1 MFKQL
6 NRLSPELIR
15 DFLFYEIYNMDN
27 YAIADNFSLL
37 SKLMDIHGEN
47 SFKAKSYSI
56 AAFTIEK
63 LPSQLIS
70 LPEEKIFSIKG
81 IGDAIGRKIVE
92 QIQTGELKILSE
104 YIAKTPQGVMEML
117 QIKGIG
123 PKKIS
128 VIWKELEIE
137 NLGELLY
144 ACNENRLLLYKG
156 FGEKTQQNIKESIEF
171 YLNHQGRY
179 LYAQVENYANA
190 IESKIK
196 ENFSENKFSIAGD
209 FRRQLEIIDK
219 LEWVT
224 TALSEQ
230 LVTFF
235 TQNNFEVVESNE
247 SSTQFKGPENVLVIF
262 YHTSTENFYKILFE
276 ESCSKEFLE
285 AWIKNFSLKNN
296 YASEDEI
303 FLDAGTDFIPSYLRE
318 KENIIEKAKQHLIPA
333 IIQPN
338 EITAIIHSH
347 SKWSDGVN
355 TIEEMAITAKQKG
368 LQFLVLSDHSKSAFY
383 ANGLTEERII
393 AQHEEIGELNKKL
406 APFKIFKSIESDILN
421 DGNLDY
427 SNDVLNNFDI
437 IIASVHSNLKMNED
451 KAMMR
456 LIKAIEN
463 PYTSILGHPT
473 GRLLLS
479 RSGFPV
485 DHKKIIDACA
495 ANNVVIELNAHPKR
509 LDIDWRWIDYC
520 LEKNVLISIDPDA
533 HSIIGFN
540 DTRFG
545 VLAAQ
550 KAGVTREQNLSS
562 FSLQDFEGFL
572 QKQHAKRK

>member
-1 MFKQL
+1 
-6 NRLSPELIR
+6 
-15 DFLFYEIYNMDN
+15 
-27 YAIADNFSLL
+27 
-37 SKLMDIHGEN
+37 MDIHGEN
-47 SFKAKSYSI
+47 GFKAKSYSI

-63 LPSQLIS
+63 LPTQLVS
-70 LPEEKIFSIKG
+70 LPEKKIFSIKG
-81 IGDAIGRKIVE
+81 IGDAIGKKIVE
-92 QIQTGELKILSE
+92 QIQTGELKILNE
-104 YIAKTPQGVMEML
+104 YLTKTPHGVKEML

-156 FGEKTQQNIKESIEF
+156 FGEKTQQNIKEAIEF

-179 LYAQVENYANA
+179 LYAQVENYADA
-190 IESKIK
+190 IESKVK
-196 ENFSENKFSIAGD
+196 ENFSEHKFLIAGD

-219 LEWVT
+219 LEWIT
-224 TALSEQ
+224 TASSEQ
-230 LVTFF
+230 LTNFF
-235 TQNNFEVVESNE
+235 VQNNFEVVETTE
-247 SSTQFKGPENVLVIF
+247 SSTQFKGSENVLLIF
-262 YHTSTENFYKILFE
+262 FHASTENFYKIFFE
-276 ESCSKEFLE
+276 KSCSEEFLE
-285 AWIKNFSLKNN
+285 AWNKNFSLKNN

-303 FLDAGTDFIPSYLRE
+303 FLEAGTDFIPSYLRE
-318 KENIIEKAKQHLIPA
+318 KESVIEKAKQHLIPA
-333 IIQPN
+333 IIQSN

-368 LQFLVLSDHSKSAFY
+368 LEFLVLSDHSKSAFY

-393 AQHEEIGELNKKL
+393 AQHEEINELNKKL
-406 APFKIFKSIESDILN
+406 TPFKIFKSIESDILN

-427 SNDVLNNFDI
+427 SNEVLNNFDI
-437 IIASVHSNLKMNED
+437 VIASVHSNLKMKED

-479 RSGFPV
+479 RNGYPV

-495 ANNVVIELNAHPKR
+495 ENNVVIELNAHPKR
-509 LDIDWRWIDYC
+509 LDIDWRWIGYC

-533 HSIIGFN
+533 HSINGFN
-540 DTRFG
+540 DTRYG
-545 VLAAQ
+545 ILAAQ

-562 FSLQDFEGFL
+562 FSLQKFEEFL
-572 QKQHAKRK
+572 KIQQAKRK